1 MAVHTKKEFATLCGI
16 TTKDLAVYKGRRQ
29 VVIREDGFYSDTDPV
44 NELFL
49 QKQLAKSG
57 KNIVI
62 EKNTSPEAPA
72 AEVPKEVIQHPT
84 STSIPEV
91 PNSHPPVPKKKLSP
105 FELEMELKESM
116 IGKTQVQT
124 RIEEIKEQKLLG
136 MLIPTELVKSMVL
149 QLNKAFISSFKD
161 GAERFLTEIS
171 KAKRLSG
178 GEQAEL
184 LKQMINIINESS
196 HKTILESKTQMKIIV
211 SQFQEKRG
219 KGEKK

>member
-16 TTKDLAVYKGRRQ
+16 TTKDLAVYKGRGQ
-29 VVIREDGFYSDTDPV
+29 VVIRDDGFILDTDPV

-49 QKQLAKSG
+49 QKQRAKRG
-57 KNIVI
+57 KDIII
-62 EKNTSPEAPA
+62 EKNTSPEAPP
-72 AEVPKEVIQHPT
+72 AETLKETIQHPA
-84 STSIPEV
+84 SV
-91 PNSHPPVPKKKLSP
+91 PITDLPNTGYLAPKKKLSP

-136 MLIPTELVKSMVL
+136 MLIPTELVKSLVL

-171 KAKRLSG
+171 KAKRLTG

>member
-1 MAVHTKKEFATLCGI
+1 MV
-16 TTKDLAVYKGRRQ
+16 
-29 VVIREDGFYSDTDPV
+29 REDGFILDTDPV

-49 QKQLAKSG
+49 QKQRAKSG
-57 KNIVI
+57 KDII
-62 EKNTSPEAPA
+62 LEKNTAPESVIV
-72 AEVPKEVIQHPT
+72 ETPKETIQHPA
-84 STSIPEV
+84 SLPIAEF
-91 PNSHPPVPKKKLSP
+91 PNTGSPAPKRKLSP

-171 KAKRLSG
+171 KAKRLTG

-184 LKQMINIINESS
+184 LKQLINIINESS

-211 SQFQEKRG
+211 SQFQDKRG